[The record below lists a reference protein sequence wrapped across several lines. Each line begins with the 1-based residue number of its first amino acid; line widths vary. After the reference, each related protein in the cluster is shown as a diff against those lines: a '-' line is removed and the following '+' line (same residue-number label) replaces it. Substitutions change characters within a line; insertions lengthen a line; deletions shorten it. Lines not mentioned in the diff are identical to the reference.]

1 MTQETPRKIGLIIG
15 REWDWPSAFI
25 TAVNDGEENVS
36 AELVKLGGTFM
47 DEPVRYDLIID
58 RMSHDIPYY
67 RSYLKYAAVNGAYIV
82 NNPYTWSADSK
93 FSGVALVNQLGL
105 KSPRTV
111 VLPNKQV
118 ERDVVPDSF
127 RNLNYPMDWDA
138 IIKYVGVPAIFKDN
152 HSGGRRAAYRVH
164 NVDELI
170 QRYDESGT
178 RTKILQQVIESD
190 MHIHCFV
197 IGQEVAL
204 CLSYSIEDGRYKPEI
219 LSNENDQNRRIVQD
233 ALKITRAYGYDI
245 NMVEFVIKDDEAFV
259 INGTNPTPDI
269 DKELMTEEQ
278 FDWCV
283 QSVVQMAIQRAQNP
297 LPQYAIFNL
306 PGRLQQNEADR

>member
-25 TAVNDGEENVS
+25 TAVNESEENAT

-47 DEPVRYDLIID
+47 DESVHYDLIID

-67 RSYLKYAAVNGAYIV
+67 RSYLKYAALNGAYII
-82 NNPYTWSADSK
+82 NNPYIWSADSK

-138 IIKYVGVPAIFKDN
+138 IIKYVGVPAILKDN

-170 QRYDESGT
+170 QRYDETGT
-178 RTKILQQVIESD
+178 RTKILQQLIESD
-190 MHIHCFV
+190 THIHCFV
-197 IGQEVAL
+197 IGQEAVL
-204 CLSYSIEDGRYKPEI
+204 CLRYSDENGRYEPEI
-219 LSNENDQNRRIVQD
+219 LSNENDRIKQIVRD

-245 NMVEFVIKDDEAFV
+245 NMVEFVIKDDEAVV
-259 INGTNPTPDI
+259 INGTNPTPEI
-269 DKELMTEEQ
+269 NKELMTEEQ
-278 FDWCV
+278 FNWCV
-283 QSVVQMAIQRAQNP
+283 HTAVQMAVQRAQNP

-306 PGRLQQNEADR
+306 PGRGHNEETR